1 MRGAAEFEVVL
12 IKIWL
17 LRPLSLYR
25 GMIRLESRVGPALQ
39 FEGGYRGLD
48 EQVKFPWPS
57 YESSDVCS
65 QRTLDVNRR
74 NVWTAVAEE
83 GRTCVDEGAG

>member
-57 YESSDVCS
+57 YESSAQDVF
-65 QRTLDVNRR
+65 QHDETAAKPVRKGAPVD
-74 NVWTAVAEE
+74 WTRVRPVFE
-83 GRTCVDEGAG
+83 